1 MTSFPKMIR
10 VQQNYP
16 APVKLDIDAV
26 LTKEF
31 AAVHSRIKPG
41 ARIAIAVGSRGISN
55 LQAIIAA
62 VIKNVKAAGGQPF
75 IIPAMGSH
83 GGATAEGQI
92 EVLGTYHITEAAMGV
107 PIRASMEVKQVGVSE
122 HGVPCFCSVEA
133 ANADGVIIV
142 NRIKPHTDFAGD
154 LGSGVMKMAVI
165 GLGKQK
171 GANTMHMAAT
181 RIGYEPA
188 IRGIARV
195 IIRETP
201 VLCGVGILENQHHD
215 TGKLAVMPR
224 EQIEEMENKLIVEAR
239 QMMPLLPFEEIDLLI
254 IDRMGK
260 NISGCGMDPNVIGRS
275 VYGYVSSI
283 ARQGTFTPYIRR
295 IFVRDLTEET
305 HGNAI
310 GLGLADMTTTRLV
323 KGMDHRFTYINALTA
338 VQPQVAKIPIH
349 FDTDR
354 EALQQSIASLAI
366 TDGRAPMIVRILD
379 TLSVAHFEASE
390 AMLPLIQA
398 RPELKILD
406 AAREMEFGAE
416 GNLV

>member
-1 MTSFPKMIR
+1 MTSFPKMVR

-16 APVKLDIDAV
+16 APVKLDIDGV
-26 LTKEF
+26 LTREF
-31 AAVHSRIKPG
+31 AAVRSRIKPG
-41 ARIAIAVGSRGISN
+41 ARIAVAVGSRGISN
-55 LQAIIAA
+55 LAAIITS
-62 VIKNVKAAGGQPF
+62 VIKNVKDAGGVPF

-122 HGVPCFCSVEA
+122 DGVPAFCSVEA

-142 NRIKPHTDFAGD
+142 NRIKPHTDFSGE
-154 LGSGVMKMAVI
+154 LGSGIMKMAVI

-171 GANTMHMAAT
+171 GANTMHMAAQ
-181 RIGYEPA
+181 RLGYERTL
-188 IRGIARV
+188 RGIART

-201 VLCGVGILENQHHD
+201 VLCGVGILEDQHHD
-215 TGKLAVMPR
+215 TGKLSVLPR
-224 EQIEEMENKLIVEAR
+224 EQIEEMENQLLIEAR
-239 QMMPLLPFEEIDLLI
+239 NMMPLLPFEEIDLLI
-254 IDRMGK
+254 VDRIGK

-275 VYGYVSSI
+275 VYGYTSSLSPI
-283 ARQGTFTPYIRR
+283 GSFRPYIRR
-295 IFVRDLTEET
+295 ILVRDLTDES

-310 GLGLADMTTTRLV
+310 GIGLADMTTSRLV
-323 KGMDHRFTYINALTA
+323 KRMDHQFTYVNALTA
-338 VQPQVAKIPIH
+338 VQPQVAKIPIY

-354 EALQQSIASLAI
+354 EALAQAIASLAI
-366 TDGRAPMIVRILD
+366 TDGRAPMIVRIAD

-398 RPELKILD
+398 KPQLKVLS
-406 AAREMEFGAE
+406 AAKGMDFGTD
-416 GNLV
+416 GNLL

>member
-1 MTSFPKMIR
+1 MIR
-10 VQQNYP
+10 VQQDYP
-16 APVKLDIDAV
+16 KPSKLDLEGTLQREFDAV
-26 LTKEF
+26 RPRL
-31 AAVHSRIKPG
+31 KPG
-41 ARIAIAVGSRGISN
+41 ARIAIGVGSRGITN
-55 LQAIIAA
+55 LSGIIAA
-62 VIKNVKAAGGQPF
+62 IIGILKKAGAQPF

-83 GGATAEGQI
+83 GGATAEGQVD
-92 EVLGTYHITEAAMGV
+92 VLGTYGITEAAMGV

-122 HGVPCFCSVEA
+122 DGVPAYCSVEA
-133 ANADGVIIV
+133 LAADGVIIV
-142 NRIKPHTDFAGD
+142 NRIKPHTDFSGE

-165 GLGKQK
+165 GLGKRT

-181 RIGYEPA
+181 RIGYEQA

-195 IIRETP
+195 IIREAP
-201 VLCGVGILENQHHD
+201 VLCGVGILENQFHD

-224 EQIEEMENKLIVEAR
+224 ESIEPMENQLLIEAR
-239 QMMPLLPFEEIDLLI
+239 NMMPLLPFEEIDLLI
-254 IDRMGK
+254 VDRMGK

-283 ARQGTFTPYIRR
+283 RRQGTFTPYIRR

-323 KGMDHRFTYINALTA
+323 RGMDHRFTYINALTA
-338 VQPQVAKIPIH
+338 VQPQVAKIPIY
-349 FDTDR
+349 FDSDR
-354 EALQQSIASLAI
+354 EAIEQAIASLAI
-366 TDGRAPMIVRILD
+366 TDGRPPAVVRILD

-390 AMLPLIQA
+390 ALLPEINKRSL
-398 RPELKILD
+398 LKTIG
-406 AAREMEFGAE
+406 AAREMEFTVE

>member
-1 MTSFPKMIR
+1 MTSFPKMVR

-16 APVKLDIDAV
+16 APVKLDIDGV
-26 LTKEF
+26 LTREF
-31 AAVHSRIKPG
+31 AAVRSRIKPG
-41 ARIAIAVGSRGISN
+41 ARIAVAVGSRGISN
-55 LQAIIAA
+55 LAAIITS
-62 VIKNVKAAGGQPF
+62 VIKNVKDAGGVPF

-122 HGVPCFCSVEA
+122 DGVPAFCSVEA

-142 NRIKPHTDFAGD
+142 NRIKPHTDFSGE
-154 LGSGVMKMAVI
+154 LGSGIMKMAVI

-171 GANTMHMAAT
+171 GANTMHMAAQ
-181 RIGYEPA
+181 RLGYERTL
-188 IRGIARV
+188 RGIART

-201 VLCGVGILENQHHD
+201 VLCGVGILEDQHHD
-215 TGKLAVMPR
+215 TGKLAVLPR
-224 EQIEEMENKLIVEAR
+224 EQIEEMENQLLIEAR
-239 QMMPLLPFEEIDLLI
+239 NMMPLLPFEEIDLLI
-254 IDRMGK
+254 VDRIGK

-275 VYGYVSSI
+275 VYGYTSSLSPI
-283 ARQGTFTPYIRR
+283 GSFRPYIRR
-295 IFVRDLTEET
+295 ILVRDLTDES

-310 GLGLADMTTTRLV
+310 GIGLADMTTSRLV
-323 KGMDHRFTYINALTA
+323 KRMDHQFTYVNALTA
-338 VQPQVAKIPIH
+338 VQPQVAKIPIY

-354 EALQQSIASLAI
+354 EALAQAIASLAI
-366 TDGRAPMIVRILD
+366 TDGRAPMIVRIAD

-398 RPELKILD
+398 KPQLKVLS
-406 AAREMEFGAE
+406 AAKGMDFGTD
-416 GNLV
+416 GNLL

>member
-1 MTSFPKMIR
+1 MTSFPKMVR

-16 APVKLDIDAV
+16 VPVKLDIDGV
-26 LTKEF
+26 LTREF
-31 AAVHSRIKPG
+31 ASVRSRIKPG
-41 ARIAIAVGSRGISN
+41 ARIAVAVGSRGISN
-55 LQAIIAA
+55 LAAIIRS
-62 VIKNVKAAGGQPF
+62 VIKNVKDAGGVPF

-107 PIRASMEVKQVGVSE
+107 PIRASMEVQQVGVSE
-122 HGVPCFCSVEA
+122 DGVPCFCSVEA

-142 NRIKPHTDFAGD
+142 NRIKPHTDFSGE

-171 GANTMHMAAT
+171 GANTMHMAAQ
-181 RIGYEPA
+181 RLGYERTL
-188 IRGIARV
+188 RGIARV

-201 VLCGVGILENQHHD
+201 VLCGVGILEDQHHD

-224 EQIEEMENKLIVEAR
+224 EQIEDLENKLLIEAR
-239 QMMPLLPFEEIDLLI
+239 NMMPLLPFEEIDLLI
-254 IDRMGK
+254 IDRIGK

-275 VYGYVSSI
+275 VYGYTSSI
-283 ARQGTFTPYIRR
+283 SPIGSFRPYIRR
-295 IFVRDLTEET
+295 IFVRDLTPET

-310 GLGLADMTTTRLV
+310 GIGLADITTTRLV

-338 VQPQVAKIPIH
+338 VQPQVAKIPIY

-354 EALQQSIASLAI
+354 EALEQSLASLAI
-366 TDGRAPMIVRILD
+366 TDGRPPMVVRIAD

-398 RPELKILD
+398 KPQLKVLGG
-406 AAREMEFGAE
+406 AKEMGFGTD
-416 GNLV
+416 GNLL

>member
-1 MTSFPKMIR
+1 MTSFPKMVR

-16 APVKLDIDAV
+16 APVKLDIDGV
-26 LTKEF
+26 LTREF
-31 AAVHSRIKPG
+31 AAVRSRIKPG
-41 ARIAIAVGSRGISN
+41 ARIAVAVGSRGISN
-55 LQAIIAA
+55 LAAIITS
-62 VIKNVKAAGGQPF
+62 VIKNVKDAGGVPF

-122 HGVPCFCSVEA
+122 DGVPAFCSVEA

-142 NRIKPHTDFAGD
+142 NRIKPHTDFSGE
-154 LGSGVMKMAVI
+154 LGSGIMKMAVI

-171 GANTMHMAAT
+171 GANTMHMAAQ
-181 RIGYEPA
+181 RLGYERTL
-188 IRGIARV
+188 RGIART

-201 VLCGVGILENQHHD
+201 VLCGVGILEDQHHD
-215 TGKLAVMPR
+215 TGKLAVLPR
-224 EQIEEMENKLIVEAR
+224 EQIEEMENQLLIEAR
-239 QMMPLLPFEEIDLLI
+239 NMMPLLPFEEIDLLI
-254 IDRMGK
+254 VDRIGK

-275 VYGYVSSI
+275 VYGYTSSI
-283 ARQGTFTPYIRR
+283 SPIGSFRPYIRR
-295 IFVRDLTEET
+295 ILVRDLTDES

-310 GLGLADMTTTRLV
+310 GIGLADMTTSRLV
-323 KGMDHRFTYINALTA
+323 KRMDHQFTYVNALTA
-338 VQPQVAKIPIH
+338 VQPQVAKIPIY

-354 EALQQSIASLAI
+354 EALAQAIASLAI
-366 TDGRAPMIVRILD
+366 TDGRAPMIVRIAD

-398 RPELKILD
+398 KPQLKVLS
-406 AAREMEFGAE
+406 AAKGMDFGTD
-416 GNLV
+416 GNLL

>member
-16 APVKLDIDAV
+16 APVKLDIDGV
-26 LTKEF
+26 LTREF
-31 AAVHSRIKPG
+31 AAVRSRIKPG
-41 ARIAIAVGSRGISN
+41 ARIAVAVGSRGISN
-55 LQAIIAA
+55 LAAIIRS
-62 VIKNVKAAGGQPF
+62 VIKNVKDAGGVPF

-107 PIRASMEVKQVGVSE
+107 SIRASMEVKQVGVSE
-122 HGVPCFCSVEA
+122 DGVPCFCSVEA

-142 NRIKPHTDFAGD
+142 NRIKPHTDFAGE

-171 GANTMHMAAT
+171 GANTMHMAAQ
-181 RIGYEPA
+181 RIGYEQA

-201 VLCGVGILENQHHD
+201 VLCGVGILEDQHHD

-224 EQIEEMENKLIVEAR
+224 EQIEPMENQLLIEAR
-239 QMMPLLPFEEIDLLI
+239 NIMPLLPFEEIDLLI
-254 IDRMGK
+254 IDRIGK

-283 ARQGTFTPYIRR
+283 SPVGSFRPYIRR
-295 IFVRDLTEET
+295 IFVRDLTPET

-310 GLGLADMTTTRLV
+310 GIGLADITTTRLV

-354 EALQQSIASLAI
+354 EALEQSIASLAI
-366 TDGRAPMIVRILD
+366 TDGRPPMIVRIAD

-390 AMLPLIQA
+390 AMLPLIHSKPQ
-398 RPELKILD
+398 LKVLSGAKD
-406 AAREMEFGAE
+406 MVFGAD
-416 GNLV
+416 GNLQ